1 MHLRTPGGLVEHLY
15 RKLVVRDR
23 RASRHLDSAGLLR
36 LGGAHGGTAVGVLAA
51 LEAER
56 LVVDGAQLPQEEEE
70 EDGAGDAVE
79 DAVPDHLG
87 RRGDDVGALGE
98 GPADGVR
105 QEHEREEA
113 GRGEVALLE
122 GTAGGEGRAGAVD
135 EQDIPRRIFVSGME
149 WRR

>member
-1 MHLRTPGGLVEHLY
+1 MHLRTVEGSISWPPSQ
-15 RKLVVRDR
+15 RGRNCARAVVRNR
-23 RASRHLDSAGLLR
+23 RVSKHLDSAGLLR

-56 LVVDGAQLPQEEEE
+56 LVVDGAQLPQVEEE

-79 DAVPDHLG
+79 DTVPDHLG
-87 RRGDDVGALGE
+87 RRGDDVGAFGE
-98 GPADGVR
+98 GPTDRVR

-113 GRGEVALLE
+113 CRGEVALLE

-135 EQDIPRRIFVSGME
+135 EQNIP
-149 WRR
+149 